1 VVAESLVEVELVFQR
16 RREYRLEPYADGFAL
31 SGWVDGESGQF
42 RHWPLGVG
50 WIGTTG
56 DNEVRTV
63 SANGC
68 RDGVVELPDR
78 GRVEES
84 DGDVRV
90 RMRWPQEVAARMHR
104 DGSAVRYAV
113 ELTSAPPARW
123 VRLAPADA
131 WLGVSEGGE
140 FCRVVCT
147 GELAEQRRV
156 KVRLEG
162 VRYAASL
169 MAGRL
174 LQVEVE
180 PAGVDGWGED
190 TAWEERESLEAA
202 RGSDWLV
209 LGPGGRFQTLEVYGI
224 DEGEPM
230 ALDRAAEQ
238 VAVVEG
244 WQSWPADVRATRW
257 RDGDLS
263 VVGVSFGDGD
273 PDRWWRLGAEV
284 WVGTTAG
291 GEITRLVFTDV
302 EESAGA
308 PLDDDDDTDVEPGE
322 LPGRSRLVDQAA
334 SARFVIYGVVGELGT
349 PGGFSTGRGG
359 VPTALDL
366 RFGDDAGDGWVTVTS
381 SREPDLELAR
391 SNAASE
397 LVPPGEPPDDHARAA
412 IEAYFER
419 ERERRERVEAGVL
432 AQPWTPVVITVDGA
446 SVEFRHSSYG
456 ERWAAI
462 SRIDQTTIT
471 IVGHGRL
478 PGDVTLVTVT
488 DLAPHVE
495 YGRRRE
501 RERIERRLAEHG
513 MSWEQ
518 YRPPRSPQDKA
529 RRAAVGAVVDG
540 LTNAVHRN
548 AGAPELASLFTERV
562 VEGWGGRDRYQQLL
576 WLHTMLRPITGT
588 GSSGDYPRFRDDG
601 SADMRISLNHAA
613 PSAGGGHS
621 FVIMGASTRRAS
633 TDEPEPEPEPN
644 REAIRRGEQHQ
655 VTLHLIPH
663 DEGWMIDTDL
673 LDILID
679 RLGSIDEVVR
689 PLSHQAGS
697 ASAD

>member
-1 VVAESLVEVELVFQR
+1 MESLVEVELVFQR
-16 RREYRLEPYADGFAL
+16 GREYRLEPFADGFAL

-50 WIGTTG
+50 WVGTTG
-56 DNEVRTV
+56 DNEVRSV

-78 GRVEES
+78 GRVDES

-90 RMRWPQEVAARMHR
+90 RMRWPQEVATRMHR
-104 DGSAVRYAV
+104 YGSAARYVV
-113 ELTSAPPARW
+113 ELASVPAARW

-140 FCRVVCT
+140 LCRVVCT

-174 LQVEVE
+174 LQVEAE

-190 TAWEERESLEAA
+190 AAWAERESLEAA
-202 RGSDWLV
+202 RGRDWLV
-209 LGPGGRFQTLEVYGI
+209 LGPGGRFQTLEVYGVE
-224 DEGEPM
+224 EGEPM

-238 VAVVEG
+238 VAAVEG
-244 WQSWPADVRATRW
+244 WQSWPADVRTTRW

-263 VVGVSFGDGD
+263 VVGVRFGDGD
-273 PDRWWRLGAEV
+273 PDRWARLGAEV
-284 WVGTTAG
+284 WVGTTTG
-291 GEITRLVFTDV
+291 GEITRLVFMDV
-302 EESAGA
+302 EEAAGA
-308 PLDDDDDTDVEPGE
+308 PERLEDDSDLEPGE
-322 LPGRSRLVDQAA
+322 LPGRSRLVEQAA
-334 SARFVIYGVVGELGT
+334 SARFVIYGLVGQLGI

-366 RFGDDAGDGWVTVTS
+366 RFGDDTDEGWVTVTS
-381 SREPDLELAR
+381 SREPDLDLAR
-391 SNAASE
+391 SNAASD

-419 ERERRERVEAGVL
+419 ERERHERVEAEVL
-432 AQPWTPVVITVDGA
+432 TQPWTPVAITVDGT
-446 SVEFRHSSYG
+446 SVEFRHTSYG
-456 ERWAAI
+456 ARWAAI

-471 IVGHGRL
+471 VIGQGRSL
-478 PGDVTLVTVT
+478 DDVELAAVT

-501 RERIERRLAEHG
+501 REHIERRLAAHG

-518 YRPPRSPQDKA
+518 YRPTRSPQDKA
-529 RRAAVGAVVDG
+529 RRAAVAVVIDG
-540 LTNAVHRN
+540 LTNALHRN
-548 AGAPELASLFTERV
+548 AGAPDLASLFTERV
-562 VEGWGGRDRYQQLL
+562 VERWGGRDQYQQLL

-588 GSSGDYPRFRDDG
+588 GSGGDYPQFRDDG

-613 PSAGGGHS
+613 PSARSGHS
-621 FVIMGASTRRAS
+621 FVIMGASTHRAS
-633 TDEPEPEPEPN
+633 TDEPESEPEPD
-644 REAIRRGEQHQ
+644 REAIRRGEQHHI
-655 VTLHLIPH
+655 TLHLIPD